1 MGWRWFQEC
10 SVPASG
16 LASQLGSPPPPA
28 APFGFKITPWGPCRG
43 GAGSTPVLPLLP
55 SIPAAPTAPRRSLY
69 PQNTLAG
76 TPAPRCALGQGG
88 YALVASPCSVLLA
101 GGPGQGGEASAY
113 TKPWPTSSFFGE
125 HVCETT
131 ELKPQLNNLKGNR
144 IPRNRTGGKC
154 VRCYTK
160 RV

>member
-1 MGWRWFQEC
+1 MGWRSFQEC

-16 LASQLGSPPPPA
+16 LASQLSSPPPPA

-55 SIPAAPTAPRRSLY
+55 SIPAAPTAPRRCLY

-101 GGPGQGGEASAY
+101 GGPGRGGECIHEALAHFVFLWG
-113 TKPWPTSSFFGE
+113 TRLRDDRVEAPTE
-125 HVCETT
+125 Q
-131 ELKPQLNNLKGNR
+131 P
-144 IPRNRTGGKC
+144 
-154 VRCYTK
+154 
-160 RV
+160 